1 MRKGDV
7 TRAAILEAAL
17 HIARRDGLEGLTIG
31 ALADQLRMSK
41 SGVFA
46 HFGSRQDLQ
55 LAVLG
60 EYARLFLAD
69 VLAPAV
75 REPRGLPRLRALLE
89 NWLRVLG
96 RELEEGCLMIAG
108 ASEYDDRAGSLHDAM
123 VHIVTG
129 WKNELLRAIEQARD
143 EGHLA
148 SDLDAEQLVFEIYGL
163 MLVAHHDA
171 RLLRSRDSLKRARAG
186 LARLLDSFG
195 TAAGKK
201 SLQVARPPA
210 APKAQAQPRPG
221 RAKGAAGARPLLLK
235 KGRSPGRP
243 KTDPPTSAKRVH
255 LRPEGSRTRA
265 SGD

>member
-1 MRKGDV
+1 
-7 TRAAILEAAL
+7 
-17 HIARRDGLEGLTIG
+17 
-31 ALADQLRMSK
+31 
-41 SGVFA
+41 
-46 HFGSRQDLQ
+46 
-55 LAVLG
+55 
-60 EYARLFLAD
+60 
-69 VLAPAV
+69 
-75 REPRGLPRLRALLE
+75 
-89 NWLRVLG
+89 
-96 RELEEGCLMIAG
+96 
-108 ASEYDDRAGSLHDAM
+108 M